1 MAGTTCEPSPHKP
14 IDTGDSS
21 LPHTLSSCSP
31 SPSETQPWGHS
42 LSLLPFSCWLRA
54 QSGHLPK
61 HTEEAPDQEKPREED
76 RMPPP
81 TLQVLKA
88 LLSNTQV
95 RDISPPDRGMGS
107 REEGPAGGLW
117 KQVRKSRHELPE
129 YLDFFLGLKVLF
141 YKLKNQSQTNLKDFL
156 PLKTFNSIIKFL
168 ILLGLRF
175 VQTYRLVLSWP
186 KCIDLVI
193 EKIFDSIRSDFRK
206 WRQTGIRVYSNMYGR
221 PGVHRSEDMKKRFQI
236 LRFETTLDTRPIL
249 LRRQIHSLATMCQTK
264 LHGEGQSKEIYY
276 KAQTRCGKR
285 QNKNFSPSST
295 IFRV

>member
-129 YLDFFLGLKVLF
+129 YLDFFF
-141 YKLKNQSQTNLKDFL
+141 RAQS
-156 PLKTFNSIIKFL
+156 S
-168 ILLGLRF
+168 LLQIEESEPNKSKRF
-175 VQTYRLVLSWP
+175 S
-186 KCIDLVI
+186 
-193 EKIFDSIRSDFRK
+193 S
-206 WRQTGIRVYSNMYGR
+206 
-221 PGVHRSEDMKKRFQI
+221 SEDFQ
-236 LRFETTLDTRPIL
+236 F
-249 LRRQIHSLATMCQTK
+249 
-264 LHGEGQSKEIYY
+264 YY
-276 KAQTRCGKR
+276 
-285 QNKNFSPSST
+285 
-295 IFRV
+295 